1 MTSTSSRRR
10 AATLAAGVVLALP
23 VSSLLL
29 SGTAYAEGATNTDP
43 NPYAATASTG
53 DNQGNG
59 SAPANGT
66 VGKADDMN
74 PAGQAPGG
82 SDANNGYECDNNNGV
97 GDNGGNPAHTGC
109 TTPTAP
115 TSSTSDS
122 STATIVVPV
131 VPVTPTVDKPVEKP
145 VETVVTTDAAP
156 VTAPVAAPV
165 TAPVEGSK
173 GAGTAVV
180 ETLVAVQGPVAVRDT
195 SVIARSV
202 TAPAAV
208 LLPAAPTATALPFT
222 GDRTGTQ
229 VELGLLMLAVG
240 VGAVVVGRRTV

>member
-122 STATIVVPV
+122 STA
-131 VPVTPTVDKPVEKP
+131 
-145 VETVVTTDAAP
+145 
-156 VTAPVAAPV
+156 
-165 TAPVEGSK
+165 
-173 GAGTAVV
+173 
-180 ETLVAVQGPVAVRDT
+180 
-195 SVIARSV
+195 
-202 TAPAAV
+202 V